1 MIGVEICIDCDSGQ
15 PVDEAVAAAF
25 EGGAATVELCG
36 TMACDGLT
44 PTQKQV
50 IAARRT
56 FSTRPGLMVMIRP
69 RSGGFFYGQHEL
81 ATMRRQ
87 IAMVAA
93 AGADGVVFGVLHEC
107 ERRIDTAALQVL
119 LATSA
124 EFDLCVTFHRAFDAV
139 ADPFVALEI
148 LIDAGVDRILTSG
161 TPWGK
166 EKSAVDG
173 IEPLRQIIASAAGR
187 IEIVVGGGIC
197 ASNIQDVFATL
208 VPSRRRVSLHA
219 HSGAQ
224 QGGITTVSAVQA
236 LVAAARPF

>member
-1 MIGVEICIDCDSGQ
+1 MIGVEICIDCDSDQ
-15 PVDEAVAAAF
+15 SVDEAVAAAF

-36 TMACDGLT
+36 AMACDGLT

-50 IAARRT
+50 VAARRAFT
-56 FSTRPGLMVMIRP
+56 TRPGLMVMIRP
-69 RSGGFFYGQHEL
+69 RSGGFCYGKHEL

-93 AGADGVVFGVLHEC
+93 AGADGVVFGVLHKC

-124 EFDLCVTFHRAFDAV
+124 EFDLCVTFSRAFDAV
-139 ADPFVALEI
+139 ADPFAALEI

-166 EKSAVDG
+166 EKSAVNG
-173 IEPLRQIIASAAGR
+173 IEQLRQIIASAAGR

-197 ASNIQDVFATL
+197 ASNIQDVFSTL
-208 VPSRRRVSLHA
+208 VLSRRRVSLHA

-236 LVAAARPF
+236 LVAAVRPF